1 VNGSGGIAVGMATNI
16 PPHNLVEVIDATIR
30 LIGEPAC
37 TIEDLML
44 DVKGPDFPT
53 AGMIYDRAGIYQAY
67 KTGRGSIIMRCRTE
81 IEKVQGSNDREQIVV
96 TELPYQV
103 NKARLHAK
111 IGDDARQ
118 AHRGHQGSPRRER
131 PRRHAPRARAEEGR
145 LPAGSAQSA
154 VSADGHAGVLR
165 HHQSVD
171 RRLAA

>member
-1 VNGSGGIAVGMATNI
+1 
-16 PPHNLVEVIDATIR
+16 LVEVIDATIR

-44 DVKGPDFPT
+44 DVKGRISHSS
-53 AGMIYDRAGIYQAY
+53 MIYGRAGIYQAY

-111 IGDDARQ
+111 IGELMRDKRIEASRKP
-118 AHRGHQGSPRRER
+118 AT
-131 PRRHAPRARAEEGR
+131 RATAT
-145 LPAGSAQSA
+145 ACASCS
-154 VSADGHAGVLR
+154 S
-165 HHQSVD
+165 
-171 RRLAA
+171 